1 MENMASSSSSS
12 SRTTRGILESI
23 ISESINAYN
32 DESEAGNEI
41 LQFLINGKDGLTE
54 DSIRLFRQ
62 SWTKVILASRAFG
75 QEKKKITV
83 DKNMFAQEFI
93 KELINND
100 KDYLILQDL
109 LMQLDT
115 VSKVANEREKLLK
128 ATGQDKGSELAI
140 NREEDFFKSS
150 SILFT
155 LRRLIGTG
163 LELHES
169 ALNSNKVDDEMKSFD
184 GYDDRIESIMSYR
197 RSARLVKQKVLQK
210 KPNTSSFLPIDIGKY
225 YGYPEVLYGI
235 SELKVD
241 PDQSTLQSSIPSVTF
256 KVSNKQA
263 LYQSRG
269 WVIYQFMYE
278 ATRAKESNIFP
289 SPIGVVRDPTTMA
302 ISYSFENPVCDPLS
316 SMQGPTLS
324 QLLRSN
330 PSIVLKWSHQLGF
343 AYETLQRSSACL
355 IRRVSLKDVYIKK
368 DGRLLIGNLAVSAK
382 PTNRTDNSVE
392 NFSIFMI
399 ETLSSL
405 LSTSRRCN
413 IKKRG
418 SSDYKEEVIS
428 ITEGSTVELAFDD
441 FNFQSITIDNSPSY
455 PHSDKGNNNTN
466 EVNNSSLK
474 LTIKGDMEA
483 SEGLSVKG
491 NNLGFSSSYSNP
503 SIVIIGKKIGNFSLH
518 SSGDES
524 LLPLS
529 DQSMS
534 SDVEGGGVPQ
544 ENNMML
550 PVIRIVVVPKSPIV
564 SVEVQ
569 ELIACLEESYST
581 SKPLF
586 LQSRCLQSNSKFV
599 PKDIT
604 NDWVKI
610 TRTIDEM
617 KIRTRL

>member
-1 MENMASSSSSS
+1 
-12 SRTTRGILESI
+12 
-23 ISESINAYN
+23 
-32 DESEAGNEI
+32 
-41 LQFLINGKDGLTE
+41 
-54 DSIRLFRQ
+54 
-62 SWTKVILASRAFG
+62 
-75 QEKKKITV
+75 
-83 DKNMFAQEFI
+83 
-93 KELINND
+93 
-100 KDYLILQDL
+100 
-109 LMQLDT
+109 
-115 VSKVANEREKLLK
+115 
-128 ATGQDKGSELAI
+128 
-140 NREEDFFKSS
+140 
-150 SILFT
+150 
-155 LRRLIGTG
+155 
-163 LELHES
+163 
-169 ALNSNKVDDEMKSFD
+169 
-184 GYDDRIESIMSYR
+184 
-197 RSARLVKQKVLQK
+197 
-210 KPNTSSFLPIDIGKY
+210 
-225 YGYPEVLYGI
+225 
-235 SELKVD
+235 
-241 PDQSTLQSSIPSVTF
+241 
-256 KVSNKQA
+256 
-263 LYQSRG
+263 
-269 WVIYQFMYE
+269 
-278 ATRAKESNIFP
+278 
-289 SPIGVVRDPTTMA
+289 
-302 ISYSFENPVCDPLS
+302 
-316 SMQGPTLS
+316 
-324 QLLRSN
+324 
-330 PSIVLKWSHQLGF
+330 
-343 AYETLQRSSACL
+343 
-355 IRRVSLKDVYIKK
+355 
-368 DGRLLIGNLAVSAK
+368 
-382 PTNRTDNSVE
+382 
-392 NFSIFMI
+392 MI